1 MTLQVLSTVISEELA
16 FVIVRQRIY
25 DILVAEL
32 ANQFTLS
39 SNDPVFAINVY
50 QERYNPWLGG
60 NMPLVNVFY
69 DTGNIL
75 ESSGVASKDQ
85 MGDHFYNMDL
95 YYNVSS
101 EMVNEIVVFGD
112 TESQKEV
119 QKGASII
126 YQIIGADFNTRL
138 QFPSKITNP
147 SPPPVTKPNS
157 FIGARQF
164 TELIAFKPTFG
175 DHFVEDVTAF
185 RLRLKV
191 RHTELMPQIEGLTL
205 DAIDTT
211 LVRKDTTLDKEIE
224 INIEP

>member
-16 FVIVRQRIY
+16 FVTVRQRIY

-39 SNDPVFAINVY
+39 NNDPVFSINVY

-60 NMPLVNVFY
+60 NVPLVNVFY

-75 ESSGVASKDQ
+75 GSSGVASKDQ

-95 YYNVSS
+95 YYNVPS

-147 SPPPVTKPNS
+147 SPPPITLPNS

-191 RHTELMPQIEGLTL
+191 RHTELMPQIAGLDL

-211 LVRKDTTLDKEIE
+211 LIRKDTTLDKEIE